1 MLLCTLQH
9 WFLSKPILFLYFFF
23 ACFLIYYIDFHNNRC
38 CVVYVNI
45 DFLKT
50 DVNVDK
56 INIGNFNIDFL
67 TDVVSK
73 KQLMLKAYFLIGRTE
88 TNQFLSF
95 NLHQG
100 TTKF

>member
-1 MLLCTLQH
+1 M
-9 WFLSKPILFLYFFF
+9 
-23 ACFLIYYIDFHNNRC
+23 
-38 CVVYVNI
+38 YVNI
-45 DFLKT
+45 DFLKTDVNFIT

-73 KQLMLKAYFLIGRTE
+73 KQLMLKVYFLIGRTE